1 MIRYVK
7 SALTATVLA
16 ASFASS
22 QAYAILDFQGL
33 YGFSK
38 TASFSGGLDGDDASG
53 TQMKFAA
60 HINPLPLPMITLG
73 VGLFFSTETYD
84 VDGKQGM
91 NAEVGGVTVLSAFDE
106 LTGYSLGPD
115 IFFGVSIPGID
126 LMPYARVSYA
136 LAAITAKGN
145 VSSVEGGDLVTE
157 ENVEQAMVGTG
168 VHTSIGVSYSPLPLV
183 SILAEYEFG
192 TDTLEVPEL
201 TQGDLTTPKVEG
213 EMASTSFLLGVE
225 VGI

>member
-1 MIRYVK
+1 
-7 SALTATVLA
+7 
-16 ASFASS
+16 
-22 QAYAILDFQGL
+22 
-33 YGFSK
+33 
-38 TASFSGGLDGDDASG
+38 
-53 TQMKFAA
+53 MKFAA

-136 LAAITAKGN
+136 LAAITAKG
-145 VSSVEGGDLVTE
+145 SVTSGGITE
-157 ENVEQAMVGTG
+157 KNVEQAMVGTG